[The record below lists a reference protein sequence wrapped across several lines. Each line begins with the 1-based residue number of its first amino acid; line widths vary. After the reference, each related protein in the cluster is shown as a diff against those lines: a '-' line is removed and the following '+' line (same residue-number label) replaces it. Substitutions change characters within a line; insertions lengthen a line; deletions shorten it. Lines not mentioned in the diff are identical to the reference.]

1 MKTKV
6 NSKPVWIRFQK
17 EIYLDRLFLLQIRN
31 GGKISGK
38 RRGTAV
44 GRYAGAMLNFF
55 PFIGDDLTIK
65 AIGFCTLIICTVV
78 AVCTHFIMEKM
89 DKK

>member
-1 MKTKV
+1 MNLV
-6 NSKPVWIRFQK
+6 
-17 EIYLDRLFLLQIRN
+17 LFVIM
-31 GGKISGK
+31 GVII
-38 RRGTAV
+38 AF
-44 GRYAGAMLNFF
+44 YAGAMLNFF